1 MRRLKGKQL
10 PGGDDPHLHWLYGRV
25 EEVALKPTYVL
36 ITAGESLPWMDWQ
49 IVLPR
54 FCELLMPGSYL
65 TVISHGTEPDPW
77 SILGEMLPRYR
88 TDTGYQP
95 FDLINELE
103 LHSLF
108 HKVDELQTM
117 PVPSVQSIDEHI

>member
-10 PGGDDPHLHWLYGRV
+10 PGGDHPHLHWLYGRV

-95 FDLINELE
+95 FELINEPE
-103 LHSLF
+103 RRSLF
-108 HKVDELQTM
+108 HKVNDLQTM
-117 PVPSVQSIDEHI
+117 PVPLV